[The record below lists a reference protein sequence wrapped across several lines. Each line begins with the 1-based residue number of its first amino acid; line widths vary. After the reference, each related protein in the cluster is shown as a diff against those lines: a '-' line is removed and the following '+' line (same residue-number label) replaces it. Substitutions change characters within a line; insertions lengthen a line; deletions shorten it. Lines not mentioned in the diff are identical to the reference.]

1 MKKFFN
7 EFKEIDNSIIKIMKS
22 GFKFSFILCII
33 FTYILALYTIT
44 PISHT
49 LFDIGFLGVRCSLMF
64 FISFFIGA
72 IASNMIKKELS

>member
-1 MKKFFN
+1 MKRFFN

-33 FTYILALYTIT
+33 FTYILLLYSMN

-49 LFDIGFLGVRCSLMF
+49 IFDIGILGIKCSITV

-72 IASNMIKKELS
+72 LASNMIKKELS